1 MCFLKFNFS
10 RVHNKFKLLFILIVF
25 SISAIAQ
32 PGDDNVFQNISKC
45 NQRKI
50 LYKKL
55 ADSTIT
61 FDELISFA
69 RLTDSIHYL
78 SIAEAKPNAN
88 ISQVFYEKG
97 RFWYNHKD
105 TLKALEYF
113 LKVNPK
119 HYYSDTMYCQIA
131 QAYINTYD
139 YKKAFEYLDKTQDN
153 HVFIPG
159 LALRSD
165 LYEKTGQISA
175 AIEDLNKIDK
185 YYEFSKLSFERV
197 HVNLK
202 IAELQSKFDKHLA
215 LQTMYSIPTIAGSD
229 IGLKMNAEIAIA
241 DFYLNKLNDTT
252 NAIKMYDFVV
262 STYSTE
268 TMAHVTW
275 ANYALGNI
283 YWEIG
288 NSKMAFLKWFD
299 AVNWL
304 HQESIL
310 TNFEKLY
317 RANKKERD
325 FLIIICYIKFNA
337 YMYNQ
342 NDKVLQDIISD
353 LMKYE
358 PIGNYLFAKYN
369 LFGLCYYKL
378 NNYAKALK
386 YYSKAEN
393 HAEKPK
399 DVINVMCQ
407 KSQCYWFLK
416 EKAKYNK
423 QIKKIERYKKEYLN

>member
-1 MCFLKFNFS
+1 MAFLKFRLS
-10 RVHNKFKLLFILIVF
+10 RVSEKFRLLFILIIF
-25 SISAIAQ
+25 NTSAIAQ
-32 PGDDNVFQNISKC
+32 PGDDNVSHYLNKN
-45 NQRKI
+45 NQREI

-61 FDELISFA
+61 FAELISFA

-78 SIAEAKPNAN
+78 TLAEAMPNAN
-88 ISQVFYEKG
+88 ISCINYEKG

-105 TLKALEYF
+105 TLKALDYF
-113 LKVNPK
+113 LKVNPQ

-139 YKKAFEYLDKTQDN
+139 YKKAFEYLDKTQNN
-153 HVFIPG
+153 HIFLPG
-159 LALRSD
+159 LAMRSS

-202 IAELQSKFDKHLA
+202 IAELQSQLDKHLA
-215 LQTMYSIPTIAGSD
+215 LQTMFSIPSIAGTD

-241 DFYLNKLNDTT
+241 DFYLNKLNDTA
-252 NAIKMYDFVV
+252 NAIKMYDFVI

-283 YWEIG
+283 YWFSGDTKNAI
-288 NSKMAFLKWFD
+288 SKWYD

-310 TNFEKLY
+310 KYFEDLY
-317 RANKKERD
+317 RKNKKEHD
-325 FLIIICYIKFNA
+325 LLLIICHIKFNA
-337 YMYNQ
+337 YVYN
-342 NDKVLQDIISD
+342 NSENALKEIISVLINYKPD
-353 LMKYE
+353 
-358 PIGNYLFAKYN
+358 GNYTFAKFN
-369 LFGLCYYKL
+369 LLGLCYYKL
-378 NNYAKALK
+378 NNYKQALK

-399 DVINVMCQ
+399 DVINVMYQ
-407 KSQCYWFLK
+407 VSQCYWFLK
-416 EKAKYNK
+416 EEAKYQK
-423 QIKKIERYKKEYLN
+423 QIKKVERYKKEHLK